1 MGIKVADEPEIDEL
15 SALLLSAYA
24 AISRGRQ
31 YAGMAAS
38 PLPLSIRDID
48 AYLVSRPVVVDRDLF
63 EAAIFALDDE
73 YREEWSRQQDEET
86 EEGDED

>member
-1 MGIKVADEPEIDEL
+1 
-15 SALLLSAYA
+15 
-24 AISRGRQ
+24 
-31 YAGMAAS
+31 MAAS
-38 PLPLSIRDID
+38 PLPISIRDID
-48 AYLVSRPVVVDRDLF
+48 AYLTSRPMVVDRDLF

>member
-1 MGIKVADEPEIDEL
+1 LGIKVGDEPEIDEL

-24 AISRGRQ
+24 TISRGRQ

>member
-1 MGIKVADEPEIDEL
+1 
-15 SALLLSAYA
+15 
-24 AISRGRQ
+24 
-31 YAGMAAS
+31 MAVS
-38 PLPLSIRDID
+38 PLPIAIRDID
-48 AYLVSRPVVVDRDLF
+48 AYLASRPVVVDRDLF